1 MNTKIL
7 GVFTAGLLILSACS
21 VDEDYDLKKEVD
33 MNVTV
38 VPGAVLPIG
47 SLETVSIGPLVRGL
61 VNVQKQVLKKNEFLD
76 FDRGGNLCVRIDS
89 TKYDVE
95 YLIDSV
101 AILPSFSENNVEIP
115 ATFSPGWKSTEVSA
129 KIPVH
134 FSIDTEGLKTEGL
147 ENRIAAVKEVIFE
160 PMGWDL
166 SLNLYQFKKFTLK
179 KGSEI
184 IFPDW
189 AFISDVP
196 SPFSITSDHV
206 VTLSEDTSFSSD
218 EGMNVPITFNRLFV
232 EEGIEVPEDSE
243 VNLDGDIILKGDFR
257 FSSADVYEEL
267 SGDVAIDAK
276 ATLVTPEGKFD
287 SAEVILGETPV
298 VLSLMT
304 FPITLNLL
312 TNFAGLEPYDLE
324 CEFQVES
331 RYPIGVEYSSIVRL
345 YNDDL
350 DAIGEFPIGS
360 FYGKPSIHFPP
371 KMNTSLYFSG
381 SGLNAPE
388 GAMSY
393 KIDGLLDAL
402 REKES
407 VMSVAFGSTEVSQ
420 DKVWVN
426 VKPGVDYGFSV
437 LKHAVMP
444 LRLGKDAS
452 ASINKDI
459 HGINVDTT
467 MVLDMISPLRIKMDA
482 VNSIPVDLNLHVE
495 MIDVDGN
502 VVKEYSPVVKSDIKA
517 GTLDSPTTSEIEI
530 GFNTNTIVPF
540 DGVRIEFSIGGGVMT
555 NTPLNEK
562 QSIGLKNIYLE
573 APEGATVDPKLIRY
587 LRRLNQIRQ
596 AVMVI
601 INGED

>member
-1 MNTKIL
+1 MKTKIL
-7 GVFTAGLLILSACS
+7 GVFAAGLLAFAACA
-21 VDEDYDLKKEVD
+21 VDEDYSLKKEID
-33 MNVTV
+33 TSVTV
-38 VPGAVLPIG
+38 VPGATLPIG
-47 SLETVSIGPLVRGL
+47 SLETVSIGPLVRGI
-61 VNVQKQVLKKNEFLD
+61 VNVQKQVLKNNDFLD
-76 FDRGGNLCVRIDS
+76 FDRGGNLCIRIDS
-89 TKYDVE
+89 TKYEVE

-101 AILPSFSENNVEIP
+101 AALPSFSENNVEIP
-115 ATFSPGWKSTEVSA
+115 ASFTPGWKSSEVSA

-160 PMGWDL
+160 PMEWDL
-166 SLNLYQFKKFTLK
+166 SLSLGQFKKFTLK

-184 IFPDW
+184 ILPDW
-189 AFISDVP
+189 AFISKVG

-206 VTLSEDTSFSSD
+206 ITLTEDTAFTSE
-218 EGMNVPITFNRLFV
+218 EGMNVPITFDRLYV
-232 EEGIEVPEDSE
+232 EEGIKVPEDSE

-257 FSSADVYEEL
+257 FSSADVQEEL
-267 SGDVAIDAK
+267 SGDVVLDAK
-276 ATLVTPEGKFD
+276 ATVVTPEGKFD

-298 VLSLMT
+298 VISLLT

-312 TNFAGLEPYDLE
+312 TNFADLEPYDLE

-345 YNDDL
+345 YDDEL
-350 DAIGEFPIGS
+350 ETLGEFPIGS
-360 FYGKPSIHFPP
+360 FYGKPSIHFPSR
-371 KMNTSLYFSG
+371 MNTSLYFSG

-426 VKPGVDYGFSV
+426 VKPGVDYGFNV
-437 LKHAVMP
+437 TKRAVMP

-452 ASINKDI
+452 VSIDKDI

-467 MVLDMISPLRIKMDA
+467 MVLDMMSPIKIKMDA
-482 VNSIPVDLNLHVE
+482 VNSIPVDFNLHVE

-502 VVKEYSPVVKSDIKA
+502 VVKEYSPVIKSDIKA
-517 GTLDSPTTSEIEI
+517 GTLDSPTTSEVEI
-530 GFNTNTIVPF
+530 GFNTDTIVPF

-562 QSIGLKNIYLE
+562 QSIGLKNIRLE
-573 APEGATVDPKLIRY
+573 VPEGVTVDPKLIRY
-587 LRRLNQIRQ
+587 IRRLNQVRQ
-596 AVMVI
+596 AVILI
-601 INGED
+601 IEGED